1 MPVHPPE
8 RLKRKIKIENYD
20 ALSKKAKTENV
31 TFIKQLPL
39 HPRERMK
46 RLAKLDDKV
55 HFVKEVASVRPKKLT
70 KTNKKNSQN
79 VKYNRECLANL
90 SWNEY

>member
-1 MPVHPPE
+1 MPVHPSE

-20 ALSKKAKTENV
+20 ALSKKAKTEDI

-39 HPRERMK
+39 HPQERMK

-70 KTNKKNSQN
+70 KTNKENSQN
-79 VKYNRECLANL
+79 VKYNGECLANL

>member
-20 ALSKKAKTENV
+20 ALSKKAKTEDV

-39 HPRERMK
+39 HPWERMK
-46 RLAKLDDKV
+46 RLAKLGDKV
-55 HFVKEVASVRPKKLT
+55 HFVKEVASVKPKTLT

-79 VKYNRECLANL
+79 VKYNGECLVNL

>member
-8 RLKRKIKIENYD
+8 RLKRKIKTANYD

-70 KTNKKNSQN
+70 KTNKKIH
-79 VKYNRECLANL
+79 KM
-90 SWNEY
+90 